1 MTEKSISGNGTR
13 YLKNVSGKIC
23 KRTYVHKEISR
34 ELEIIPPLSLS
45 LRLLFDYRQ
54 PIVGRNDIFHLVS
67 KLCQLYI
74 IEETIYKKSKFLK
87 RKLTWEVSKN
97 GKAIHTEFRRINW
110 PFTSARR
117 SFHGFRS
124 RIAPKHEPINR
135 TECWN
140 SFEILGKTVD
150 ESANNRSP
158 RWANNLPDIH
168 RVSFNNSNLKSVL
181 L

>member
-34 ELEIIPPLSLS
+34 ELEIILPPSLS

-74 IEETIYKKSKFLK
+74 IEETIYKK
-87 RKLTWEVSKN
+87 
-97 GKAIHTEFRRINW
+97 
-110 PFTSARR
+110 
-117 SFHGFRS
+117 
-124 RIAPKHEPINR
+124 
-135 TECWN
+135 
-140 SFEILGKTVD
+140 
-150 ESANNRSP
+150 
-158 RWANNLPDIH
+158 
-168 RVSFNNSNLKSVL
+168 VSF
-181 L
+181 

>member
-45 LRLLFDYRQ
+45 LSVYFS
-54 PIVGRNDIFHLVS
+54 IIAGRNDIFHLIS

-87 RKLTWEVSKN
+87 RKLT
-97 GKAIHTEFRRINW
+97 
-110 PFTSARR
+110 
-117 SFHGFRS
+117 
-124 RIAPKHEPINR
+124 
-135 TECWN
+135 
-140 SFEILGKTVD
+140 
-150 ESANNRSP
+150 
-158 RWANNLPDIH
+158 
-168 RVSFNNSNLKSVL
+168 
-181 L
+181 

>member
-45 LRLLFDYRQ
+45 LSLRLLFDYRQ

-74 IEETIYKKSKFLK
+74 IEETIYKK
-87 RKLTWEVSKN
+87 
-97 GKAIHTEFRRINW
+97 
-110 PFTSARR
+110 
-117 SFHGFRS
+117 
-124 RIAPKHEPINR
+124 
-135 TECWN
+135 
-140 SFEILGKTVD
+140 
-150 ESANNRSP
+150 
-158 RWANNLPDIH
+158 
-168 RVSFNNSNLKSVL
+168 VSF
-181 L
+181 